1 MGWVYYKKGQ
11 FDKAL
16 KYIKK
21 AVELVPDDPIML
33 EHMGDVYQ
41 KLNDKPNALKFYQ
54 KSLKIKEKDK
64 EALEEKIRQLKP
76 TGS

>member
-1 MGWVYYKKGQ
+1 
-11 FDKAL
+11 
-16 KYIKK
+16 
-21 AVELVPDDPIML
+21 ML

-54 KSLKIKEKDK
+54 KSLKIKEKEKDK
-64 EALEEKIRQLKP
+64 EALEEKIRQLNP